1 MISLLKRLIAARHRI
16 AFHLYLGIG
25 TAVVLT
31 MIASLVAWFS
41 FDQVGDAQRQVNER
55 AVPEIAT
62 AFAVAQQ
69 SGTLAAAA
77 PRLVAAETP
86 RAFAEVSAQVA
97 SERDA
102 FKKQLAALTEQGAAE
117 ERFTRI
123 RARGD
128 TLIANINAIEASVAK
143 RFDLNARSRVLHNN
157 LEALQIELTDILVPA
172 IDDQLFYAMTGYRTL
187 GQPPAPRAQHL
198 SEAELSR
205 YRNLTDLQ
213 ERTTTAMR
221 LLANAFNLSDV
232 RLLEPLQERF
242 ASTVGG
248 IERKLA
254 VLGSGPSPNERDQ
267 TFDHQTTKAG
277 FRIEDAYLHS
287 ELTQVFDH
295 LFDLGR
301 GDGKIFALRA
311 AELEIVEQQRALLER
326 NRDLSVELVAE
337 VEGLVNAARESAQAA
352 TQTST
357 QAIFTG
363 RKLLLAINAVGI
375 AGAILIAWL
384 LVGRVLLR
392 RLEFLS
398 NRMRRMAE
406 GDLEAKIE
414 MPGRDEV
421 ADMAAALEIFRH
433 NSLEAQRLN
442 LVEKL
447 AADLEEKNATL
458 EEVLADLQQAQD
470 QIVMREKLAALGQ
483 LTAGVAHEI
492 QNPLNF
498 VKNFAEVSEEL
509 LDELQEVLEEEGIQ
523 IKEEQRELLNEI
535 KGDLTDNL
543 GRIRHHSDR
552 ANRIVRDM
560 LQMGRGSGEARPTD
574 INALLEEHAR
584 LAFHSARA
592 TDANFQLD
600 IKEELDEE
608 MGELEVVPQD
618 LARVFLNMVSNAC
631 YATNEK
637 RHSPETASDY
647 VPTLWIS
654 TRRTPDQVEVR
665 IRDNGNG
672 IPANVVDKIFNPFF
686 TTKPTDQGT
695 GLGLALSN
703 DIVREHGGT
712 IKVHSEPSEFTEMT
726 IELPT
731 ERSASLQADPAV
743 SDAATTPSSV

>member
-1 MISLLKRLIAARHRI
+1 MISLLKRLLAARHRI
-16 AFHLYLGIG
+16 AFHLYMGIG

-31 MIASLVAWFS
+31 MVASLVAWFS

-86 RAFAEVSAQVA
+86 MAFIEVADKVA
-97 SERDA
+97 SERDD
-102 FKKQLAALTEQGAAE
+102 FKKQLAALTQQGAAE
-117 ERFTRI
+117 QRFARI

-128 TLIANINAIEASVAK
+128 TLIANINAIEASVSK
-143 RFDLNARSRVLHNN
+143 RFELRERSRGLYND
-157 LEALQIELTDILVPA
+157 LEALQNKLIVILIPA

-187 GQPPAPRAQHL
+187 GEPPAPRAQHL
-198 SEAELSR
+198 SEAELSL
-205 YRNLTDLQ
+205 YRDLTELQ
-213 ERTTTAMR
+213 EGTTTATR
-221 LLANAFNLSDV
+221 LLASAFNLSDA

-242 ASTVGG
+242 DSTVGG

-254 VLGSGPSPNERDQ
+254 ALGAGPSHSTLDRQ
-267 TFDHQTTKAG
+267 TPKVG
-277 FRIEDAYLHS
+277 FRIEYAYLHS
-287 ELTQVFDH
+287 ELAPTFDR

-301 GDGKIFALRA
+301 GDEKIFALRA
-311 AELEIVEQQRALLER
+311 LELQIVEQQRTLLDR
-326 NRDLSVELVAE
+326 NRDLSIELVAE
-337 VEGLVNAARESAQAA
+337 VEGLVNTARGSAQEA

-363 RKLLLAINAVGI
+363 RKLLLAINAIGI
-375 AGAILIAWL
+375 IGAILIAWL

-398 NRMRRMAE
+398 NRMRLMAG
-406 GDLEAKIE
+406 GDLETKIE

-458 EEVLADLQQAQD
+458 EKVLADLQLAQD
-470 QIVMREKLAALGQ
+470 QIVMREKLAALGE

-509 LDELQEVLEEEGIQ
+509 LEELQEVLEEEGIQ
-523 IKEEQRELLNEI
+523 INEEQRELLNEI
-535 KGDLTDNL
+535 KSDLTDNL
-543 GRIRHHSDR
+543 GRIRHHGDR

-560 LQMGRGSGEARPTD
+560 LQMGRGSGEARSAD
-574 INALLEEHAR
+574 INDLLEEHAR

-592 TDANFQLD
+592 TNADFQLD
-600 IKEELDEE
+600 IKEDLDEE
-608 MGELEVVPQD
+608 VGELDVVPQD

-637 RHSPETASDY
+637 RHAPETASDY

-654 TRRTPDQVEVR
+654 TQRTPDQVEVR

-672 IPANVVDKIFNPFF
+672 IPPDVVDKIFNPFF

-703 DIVREHGGT
+703 DIVREHGGI
-712 IKVHSEPSEFTEMT
+712 IKVHSEPGEFTEMI

-731 ERSASLQADPAV
+731 ERSASLQADPAD
-743 SDAATTPSSV
+743 SDATTTPSSV

>member
-1 MISLLKRLIAARHRI
+1 MISLLKRLLAARHRL
-16 AFHLYLGIG
+16 AVQLYMGIG
-25 TAVVLT
+25 GAVVLT
-31 MIASLVAWFS
+31 MVASLVAWFS

-86 RAFAEVSAQVA
+86 KAFAEVSAKVA
-97 SERDA
+97 SERDD
-102 FKKQLAALTEQGAAE
+102 FKKQLTALTQQGAAE
-117 ERFTRI
+117 ERFARI
-123 RARGD
+123 RAHGD
-128 TLIANINAIEASVAK
+128 TLIANINAIEASVSK
-143 RFDLNARSRVLHNN
+143 RFDLNARSRGLHKN
-157 LEALQIELTDILVPA
+157 LEELQNKLTGILIPA

-187 GQPPAPRAQHL
+187 GEPPAPRVQHL

-205 YRNLTDLQ
+205 YRDLAELQ
-213 ERTTTAMR
+213 EGATTATR
-221 LLANAFNLSDV
+221 LLATAFNLSDV

-242 ASTVGG
+242 DSTVGG

-254 VLGSGPSPNERDQ
+254 ALGESPRSELSR
-267 TFDHQTTKAG
+267 TFD
-277 FRIEDAYLHS
+277 R
-287 ELTQVFDH
+287 

-301 GDGKIFALRA
+301 GDEKIFALRA
-311 AELEIVEQQRALLER
+311 LELQIVEQQRVLLDR
-326 NRDLSVELVAE
+326 NRDLSIELVAE
-337 VEGLVNAARESAQAA
+337 VEGLVNTARGSAQEA

-363 RKLLLAINAVGI
+363 RKLLLAINAVSI
-375 AGAILIAWL
+375 IGAVLIAWL
-384 LVGRVLLR
+384 FVGRMLLR

-414 MPGRDEV
+414 MLGRDEV

-458 EEVLADLQQAQD
+458 EKVLADLQQAQD
-470 QIVMREKLAALGQ
+470 QIVMREKLAALGE

-509 LDELQEVLEEEGIQ
+509 IEELQEVLEEEGIQ
-523 IKEEQRELLNEI
+523 INEEQRELINEI

-543 GRIRHHSDR
+543 GRIREHGER

-560 LQMGRGSGEARPTD
+560 LQMGRGSGEARSAD
-574 INALLEEHAR
+574 INALLDEHTR

-592 TDANFQLD
+592 TNADFQLD
-600 IKEELDEE
+600 IKEDLDEE

-618 LARVFLNMVSNAC
+618 LSRVFLNMVSNAC

-637 RHSPETASDY
+637 RHTPETASDY

-654 TRRTPDQVEVR
+654 TQRMPDQVEVR

-672 IPANVVDKIFNPFF
+672 IPQDVIDKIFNPFF

-712 IKVHSEPSEFTEMT
+712 IKVHSEPGEFTEMT

-731 ERSASLQADPAV
+731 VRPTVPQADAADP
-743 SDAATTPSSV
+743 DARTPSSV

>member
-1 MISLLKRLIAARHRI
+1 MTSHLKRLLAARHRI
-16 AFHLYLGIG
+16 AFHLYMGIG

-31 MIASLVAWFS
+31 MVASLVAWFS
-41 FDQVGDAQRQVNER
+41 FDQVGEAQRQVNER

-86 RAFAEVSAQVA
+86 QVFTSVAAQVA
-97 SERDA
+97 SERDD
-102 FKKQLAALTEQGAAE
+102 FKRQLTALTEQGAAE
-117 ERFTRI
+117 EHFARI
-123 RARGD
+123 RGHGD
-128 TLIANINAIEASVAK
+128 TLIANINAIETSVAK
-143 RFDLNARSRVLHNN
+143 RFDLNVRSRALYND
-157 LEALQIELTDILVPA
+157 LEALQVELTSLLIPA
-172 IDDQLFYAMTGYRTL
+172 IDDQLFYAMTGHRTL
-187 GQPPAPRAQHL
+187 GEPPAPRAQHL
-198 SEAELSR
+198 SEAELSH
-205 YRNLTDLQ
+205 YRDLAELQ
-213 ERTTTAMR
+213 EGATTATR
-221 LLANAFNLSDV
+221 LLANVFNLSDS

-242 ASTVGG
+242 DSTVGG

-254 VLGSGPSPNERDQ
+254 ALGESPLRSELSR
-267 TFDHQTTKAG
+267 TFD
-277 FRIEDAYLHS
+277 R
-287 ELTQVFDH
+287 

-301 GDGKIFALRA
+301 GDGKIFALRTL
-311 AELEIVEQQRALLER
+311 ELQIGDQQRALLDR
-326 NRDLSVELVAE
+326 NRDLSIELVAE
-337 VEGLVNAARESAQAA
+337 VEGLVNAARGSAQAA

-363 RKLLLAINAVGI
+363 RKLLLAINAIGI
-375 AGAILIAWL
+375 IGAVLIAWL
-384 LVGRVLLR
+384 FVGRMLLR

-458 EEVLADLQQAQD
+458 EKVLDDLQLAQD
-470 QIVMREKLAALGQ
+470 QIVMREKLAALGE

-498 VKNFAEVSEEL
+498 IKNFSEVSEEL
-509 LDELQEVLEEEGIQ
+509 LEELQEILEEEGVQ
-523 IKEEQRELLNEI
+523 ISGEQRELINEI

-543 GRIRHHSDR
+543 GRIRHHGDR

-560 LQMGRGSGEARPTD
+560 LQMGRGSGEARATA
-574 INALLEEHAR
+574 INDLLEEHAR

-592 TDANFQLD
+592 TNADFQLD
-600 IKEELDEE
+600 IKENLDEE
-608 MGELEVVPQD
+608 MGELEVVPQN

-637 RHSPETASDY
+637 RQAPETAPDY
-647 VPTLWIS
+647 VPTLWMS
-654 TRRTPDQVEVR
+654 TQRMPDQVEIR

-672 IPANVVDKIFNPFF
+672 IPPDVVDKIFNPFF

-703 DIVREHGGT
+703 DIVREHGGI
-712 IKVHSEPSEFTEMT
+712 IKVHSEPGEFTEMT

-731 ERSASLQADPAV
+731 ERSASLQSESAD
-743 SDAATTPSSV
+743 SV

>member
-1 MISLLKRLIAARHRI
+1 MISLLKRVLAARHRI
-16 AFHLYLGIG
+16 AFHLYMGIG

-31 MIASLVAWFS
+31 MVASLVAWFS

-77 PRLVAAETP
+77 PRLVAAETQM
-86 RAFAEVSAQVA
+86 AFAEVTAKVTA
-97 SERDA
+97 ERDA
-102 FKKQLAALTEQGAAE
+102 FKKQLAALTQQGAAE
-117 ERFTRI
+117 ERFARI
-123 RARGD
+123 RAHGD
-128 TLIANINAIEASVAK
+128 TLIANINAIELSVSK
-143 RFDLNARSRVLHNN
+143 RFELNAHSRALYNN
-157 LEALQIELTDILVPA
+157 LESLQNELIGILVPA

-187 GQPPAPRAQHL
+187 SEPPAPRAQHL
-198 SEAELSR
+198 SETELSLYRDLAEL
-205 YRNLTDLQ
+205 Q
-213 ERTTTAMR
+213 EGTTKATR
-221 LLANAFNLSDV
+221 LLASAFNLSDA

-242 ASTVGG
+242 DSTVDG

-254 VLGSGPSPNERDQ
+254 ALGSGPLHSTP
-267 TFDHQTTKAG
+267 DHQTPQVG
-277 FRIEDAYLHS
+277 FRIERAYLHS
-287 ELTQVFDH
+287 ELAPTFDR
-295 LFDLGR
+295 LFNLGR
-301 GDGKIFALRA
+301 GDEKIFALRA
-311 AELEIVEQQRALLER
+311 LELQVAEQQRILLDR
-326 NRDLSVELVAE
+326 NRNLSIELVAE
-337 VEGLVNAARESAQAA
+337 VEGLVNTARGSAQEA

-375 AGAILIAWL
+375 IGAVLIAWL
-384 LVGRVLLR
+384 FVGRMLLR

-458 EEVLADLQQAQD
+458 ETVLADLQQAQD
-470 QIVMREKLAALGQ
+470 QIVMREKLAALGE

-509 LDELQEVLEEEGIQ
+509 LEELQEVLEQDGQ
-523 IKEEQRELLNEI
+523 KLDDEQRELINEI
-535 KGDLTDNL
+535 NGDLTDNL
-543 GRIRHHSDR
+543 GRIRQHGDR

-560 LQMGRGSGEARPTD
+560 LQMGRGSGEARATD

-592 TDANFQLD
+592 TNADFQLD

-608 MGELEVVPQD
+608 VGELDVVPQD

-637 RHSPETASDY
+637 RNAPETTSDY

-654 TRRTPDQVEVR
+654 SQRTPEQVEVR

-672 IPANVVDKIFNPFF
+672 IPPDVVDKIFNPFF

-712 IKVHSEPSEFTEMT
+712 IKVHSEPGEFTEMT
-726 IELPT
+726 IELPVV
-731 ERSASLQADPAV
+731 RPSALQSAEANPD
-743 SDAATTPSSV
+743 ATTPSSSV

>member
-1 MISLLKRLIAARHRI
+1 MISLLKRVLAARHRI
-16 AFHLYLGIG
+16 AFHLYMGIG
-25 TAVVLT
+25 TAVALT
-31 MIASLVAWFS
+31 MVASLVAWFS

-62 AFAVAQQ
+62 AFSVAQQ

-77 PRLVAAETP
+77 PRLVAAETQM
-86 RAFAEVSAQVA
+86 AFAEVAAKVA
-97 SERDA
+97 SERDD
-102 FKKQLAALTEQGAAE
+102 FKKQLAALTQQGAAE
-117 ERFTRI
+117 QRFARI
-123 RARGD
+123 RAHGD
-128 TLIANINAIEASVAK
+128 TLIANINAIEASVSK
-143 RFDLNARSRVLHNN
+143 RFELRDRSRGLQKN
-157 LEALQIELTDILVPA
+157 LETLQNELIGILTPA

-187 GQPPAPRAQHL
+187 GEPPAPRAQHL
-198 SEAELSR
+198 SEAELSL
-205 YRNLTDLQ
+205 YRDLAELQ
-213 ERTTTAMR
+213 EGTTTATR
-221 LLANAFNLSDV
+221 LLASAFNLSDA

-242 ASTVGG
+242 NSTVDG

-254 VLGSGPSPNERDQ
+254 ALGAGPLHSTLDRQ
-267 TFDHQTTKAG
+267 TPKVG
-277 FRIEDAYLHS
+277 FRIERAYLHS
-287 ELTQVFDH
+287 ELDPTFNR

-301 GDGKIFALRA
+301 GDEKIFALRA
-311 AELEIVEQQRALLER
+311 SELQVVEQQRALLDR
-326 NRDLSVELVAE
+326 NRDLSIELVAE
-337 VEGLVNAARESAQAA
+337 VEGLVNTARGSAQEA

-458 EEVLADLQQAQD
+458 ETVLADLQQAQD
-470 QIVMREKLAALGQ
+470 QIVMREKLAALGE

-509 LDELQEVLEEEGIQ
+509 LEELQEVLEEEGLQ
-523 IKEEQRELLNEI
+523 INDEQRDLMNEI

-543 GRIRHHSDR
+543 GRIRHHGDR

-560 LQMGRGSGEARPTD
+560 LQMGRGSGEARATD

-592 TDANFQLD
+592 TNADFQLD

-608 MGELEVVPQD
+608 MGELDVVPQD

-637 RHSPETASDY
+637 RNAPETASDY

-654 TRRTPDQVEVR
+654 TQRTPEQVEVR
-665 IRDNGNG
+665 IRDNGKG
-672 IPANVVDKIFNPFF
+672 IPPDVVDKIFNPFF

-703 DIVREHGGT
+703 DIVREHGGA
-712 IKVHSEPSEFTEMT
+712 IKVHSEPGEFTEMT
-726 IELPT
+726 IELPAV
-731 ERSASLQADPAV
+731 RPSALQSAAADP
-743 SDAATTPSSV
+743 DATTPPSSV

>member
-1 MISLLKRLIAARHRI
+1 MISLLKRLLAARHRI
-16 AFHLYLGIG
+16 AFHLYMGIG
-25 TAVVLT
+25 TAVALT
-31 MIASLVAWFS
+31 MVASLVAWFS

-86 RAFAEVSAQVA
+86 MAFNEVAAKVAAE
-97 SERDA
+97 RND
-102 FKKQLAALTEQGAAE
+102 FKKQLSALTQQGAAE
-117 ERFTRI
+117 ERFARI

-128 TLIANINAIEASVAK
+128 TLIANINAIEASVSK
-143 RFDLNARSRVLHNN
+143 RFDLNARSRLLYNN
-157 LEALQIELTDILVPA
+157 LEALQDELIGILTPA

-187 GQPPAPRAQHL
+187 GEPPAPRAQHL
-198 SEAELSR
+198 SEAELSL
-205 YRNLTDLQ
+205 YRDLAELQ
-213 ERTTTAMR
+213 EGTTTATR
-221 LLANAFNLSDV
+221 LLASAFNLSDA

-242 ASTVGG
+242 DSTVGG

-254 VLGSGPSPNERDQ
+254 ALGAGPLHSTLDRQMP
-267 TFDHQTTKAG
+267 KVG
-277 FRIEDAYLHS
+277 FRIERAYLHS
-287 ELTQVFDH
+287 ELVPTFDR

-301 GDGKIFALRA
+301 GDEKIFALRA
-311 AELEIVEQQRALLER
+311 LELQIVEQQRTLLDR
-326 NRDLSVELVAE
+326 NRDLSIELVAE
-337 VEGLVNAARESAQAA
+337 VEGLVNTARGSAQEA

-375 AGAILIAWL
+375 IGAILIAWL

-458 EEVLADLQQAQD
+458 EKVLEDLQLAQD
-470 QIVMREKLAALGQ
+470 QIVMREKLAALGE

-509 LDELQEVLEEEGIQ
+509 LEELQEVLEEEGLQ
-523 IKEEQRELLNEI
+523 INDEQRDLMNEI

-543 GRIRHHSDR
+543 GRIRHHGDR

-560 LQMGRGSGEARPTD
+560 LQMGRGSGEARATD

-592 TDANFQLD
+592 TNADFQLD

-608 MGELEVVPQD
+608 MGELDVVPQD

-637 RHSPETASDY
+637 RNAPETASDY

-654 TRRTPDQVEVR
+654 SQRTPEQVEVR
-665 IRDNGNG
+665 IRDNGKG
-672 IPANVVDKIFNPFF
+672 IPPDVVDKIFNPFF

-703 DIVREHGGT
+703 DIVREHGGA
-712 IKVHSEPSEFTEMT
+712 IKVHSEPGEFTEMT
-726 IELPT
+726 IELPAV
-731 ERSASLQADPAV
+731 RPSALQSAEADP
-743 SDAATTPSSV
+743 DATTPPPSV

>member
-1 MISLLKRLIAARHRI
+1 MS
-16 AFHLYLGIG
+16 
-25 TAVVLT
+25 
-31 MIASLVAWFS
+31 
-41 FDQVGDAQRQVNER
+41 
-55 AVPEIAT
+55 
-62 AFAVAQQ
+62 
-69 SGTLAAAA
+69 
-77 PRLVAAETP
+77 
-86 RAFAEVSAQVA
+86 
-97 SERDA
+97 
-102 FKKQLAALTEQGAAE
+102 
-117 ERFTRI
+117 
-123 RARGD
+123 
-128 TLIANINAIEASVAK
+128 K
-143 RFDLNARSRVLHNN
+143 RFDLNARSRVLYNN
-157 LEALQIELTDILVPA
+157 LEALQNELIGILIPA

-187 GQPPAPRAQHL
+187 GEPPAPRAQHL
-198 SEAELSR
+198 SEAELSL
-205 YRNLTDLQ
+205 YRDLAELQ
-213 ERTTTAMR
+213 EGTTTATR
-221 LLANAFNLSDV
+221 LLTNVFNLSDA

-242 ASTVGG
+242 DSTVGG

-254 VLGSGPSPNERDQ
+254 ALGSGPLHSTLDP
-267 TFDHQTTKAG
+267 TFDRQMPKVG
-277 FRIEDAYLHS
+277 FRIERAYLHS
-287 ELTQVFDH
+287 ELDPTFDR

-301 GDGKIFALRA
+301 GDEKIFALRA
-311 AELEIVEQQRALLER
+311 LELQIVEQQRALLDR
-326 NRDLSVELVAE
+326 NRDLSIELVAE
-337 VEGLVNAARESAQAA
+337 VEGLVNTARGSAQEA
-352 TQTST
+352 TRTST

-363 RKLLLAINAVGI
+363 RKLLLAINAISI
-375 AGAILIAWL
+375 AGAVLIAWL
-384 LVGRVLLR
+384 FVGRMILR

-458 EEVLADLQQAQD
+458 EKVLDDLQQAQD
-470 QIVMREKLAALGQ
+470 QIIMREKLAALGA

-509 LDELQEVLEEEGIQ
+509 LEELQEVLAQDGQ
-523 IKEEQRELLNEI
+523 QLGEEQRELINEI
-535 KGDLTDNL
+535 NGDLTDNL
-543 GRIRHHSDR
+543 RRIGQHGDR

-560 LQMGRGSGEARPTD
+560 LQMGRGSGEARPAD
-574 INALLEEHAR
+574 INDLLEEHAR

-592 TDANFQLD
+592 TNADFQLD
-600 IKEELDEE
+600 IKEDLDEE

-637 RHSPETASDY
+637 RQAPETASDY
-647 VPTLWIS
+647 EPTLRIS
-654 TRRTPDQVEVR
+654 TRRMPDQAEIR

-672 IPANVVDKIFNPFF
+672 IPQDVIDKIFNPFF

-712 IKVHSEPSEFTEMT
+712 IKVHSEPGEFTEMT
-726 IELPT
+726 IELPIV
-731 ERSASLQADPAV
+731 RPSALQSAEADP
-743 SDAATTPSSV
+743 DSSV

>member
-1 MISLLKRLIAARHRI
+1 MISLLKRVLAARHRI
-16 AFHLYLGIG
+16 AFHLYMGIG
-25 TAVVLT
+25 TAVALT
-31 MIASLVAWFS
+31 MVASLVAWFS

-77 PRLVAAETP
+77 PRLVAAETQM
-86 RAFAEVSAQVA
+86 AFIEVADKVA
-97 SERDA
+97 AERDD
-102 FKKQLAALTEQGAAE
+102 FKKQLAALTQQGAAE
-117 ERFTRI
+117 QRFARI

-128 TLIANINAIEASVAK
+128 TLIANINAIEASVSK
-143 RFDLNARSRVLHNN
+143 RFELRELSRGLQKN
-157 LEALQIELTDILVPA
+157 LETLQNELIGILIPA

-187 GQPPAPRAQHL
+187 GEPPAPRAQHL
-198 SEAELSR
+198 SEAELSL
-205 YRNLTDLQ
+205 YRDLAELQ
-213 ERTTTAMR
+213 EGTTTATR
-221 LLANAFNLSDV
+221 LLASAFNLSDA

-242 ASTVGG
+242 NSTVDG

-254 VLGSGPSPNERDQ
+254 ALGAGPLHS
-267 TFDHQTTKAG
+267 TLDHQTPKVG
-277 FRIEDAYLHS
+277 FRIERAYLHS
-287 ELTQVFDH
+287 ELDPTFNR

-301 GDGKIFALRA
+301 GDEKIFALRA
-311 AELEIVEQQRALLER
+311 SELQVAEQQRMLLDR
-326 NRDLSVELVAE
+326 NRNLSVELVAE
-337 VEGLVNAARESAQAA
+337 VEGLVNTARGSAQEA

-398 NRMRRMAE
+398 NRMRHMAE
-406 GDLEAKIE
+406 GDLETKVE

-458 EEVLADLQQAQD
+458 EKVLEDLQLAQD
-470 QIVMREKLAALGQ
+470 QIVMREKLAALGE

-509 LDELQEVLEEEGIQ
+509 LEELQEVLEEEGLQ
-523 IKEEQRELLNEI
+523 INDEQRDLMNEI

-543 GRIRHHSDR
+543 GRIRHHGDR

-560 LQMGRGSGEARPTD
+560 LQMGRGSGEARATD
-574 INALLEEHAR
+574 INDLLEEHAR

-592 TDANFQLD
+592 TNADFQLD

-608 MGELEVVPQD
+608 VGELDVVPQD

-637 RHSPETASDY
+637 RNAPETASDY

-672 IPANVVDKIFNPFF
+672 IPPDVVDKIFNPFF

-703 DIVREHGGT
+703 DIVREHGGA
-712 IKVHSEPSEFTEMT
+712 IKVHSEPGEFTEMA
-726 IELPT
+726 IELPAV
-731 ERSASLQADPAV
+731 RPSALQSAEATP
-743 SDAATTPSSV
+743 DATTTPSSV

>member
-1 MISLLKRLIAARHRI
+1 MISLLKRALAARHRI
-16 AFHLYLGIG
+16 AFHLYMGIG
-25 TAVVLT
+25 TAVALT
-31 MIASLVAWFS
+31 MVASLVAWFS
-41 FDQVGDAQRQVNER
+41 FDQVGEAQRQVNER

-86 RAFAEVSAQVA
+86 QAFISVAAQVA
-97 SERDA
+97 SERDD
-102 FKKQLAALTEQGAAE
+102 FKKQLSALTQQGAAE
-117 ERFTRI
+117 ERFARI

-128 TLIANINAIEASVAK
+128 TLIANINAIEASVSK
-143 RFDLNARSRVLHNN
+143 RFELRDRSRGLQKS
-157 LEALQIELTDILVPA
+157 LETLQNELIGILIPA

-187 GQPPAPRAQHL
+187 GEPPAPRAQHL

-205 YRNLTDLQ
+205 YRDLAELQ
-213 ERTTTAMR
+213 EGATTATR
-221 LLANAFNLSDV
+221 LLASTLNLSDA

-242 ASTVGG
+242 DSTVDG

-254 VLGSGPSPNERDQ
+254 ALGSGPLHSTLDQ
-267 TFDHQTTKAG
+267 TSDRQIPKVG
-277 FRIEDAYLHS
+277 FRIERAYLHS
-287 ELTQVFDH
+287 ELDQTFDR

-301 GDGKIFALRA
+301 GNEKIFALRA
-311 AELEIVEQQRALLER
+311 LELQVVEQQRALLDR
-326 NRDLSVELVAE
+326 NRDLSIELVSE
-337 VEGLVNAARESAQAA
+337 VEGLVNTARGSAQEA

-375 AGAILIAWL
+375 IGAILIAWL
-384 LVGRVLLR
+384 FVGRVLLR

-406 GDLEAKIE
+406 GDLEAQIE

-458 EEVLADLQQAQD
+458 EKVLEDLQLAQD
-470 QIVMREKLAALGQ
+470 QIVMREKLAALGE

-509 LDELQEVLEEEGIQ
+509 LEELQEVLEQDGQ
-523 IKEEQRELLNEI
+523 RLDDEQRELINEI
-535 KGDLTDNL
+535 NGDLTDNL
-543 GRIRHHSDR
+543 GRIRHHGDR

-560 LQMGRGSGEARPTD
+560 LQMGRGSGDARATD
-574 INALLEEHAR
+574 VNALLEEHTR

-592 TDANFQLD
+592 TNADFQLD

-608 MGELEVVPQD
+608 VGELDVVPQD

-637 RHSPETASDY
+637 RNAPETISDY

-654 TRRTPDQVEVR
+654 TQRTPDQVEVR

-672 IPANVVDKIFNPFF
+672 IPPDVVDKIFNPFF

-712 IKVHSEPSEFTEMT
+712 IKVHSEPGEFTEMT
-726 IELPT
+726 IELPAVQP
-731 ERSASLQADPAV
+731 SALQSAEANPD
-743 SDAATTPSSV
+743 ATTPPSSV